1 MGVPRNFSNKS
12 LRTVAFV
19 VARLTSSRLSEKQ
32 FRVIGKKTL
41 IKWIIDNLKL
51 SKEIDEIV
59 ITTVASPEN
68 IPLQEFAKENNLPCF
83 WYEGDVDNVTN
94 RLSEAAQEFK
104 ADICVLISGDCPL
117 VYAPAID
124 SLIQELKENPQYDYV
139 SVESNDL
146 NQTSALEGVFVASQE
161 SWQYADKISDS
172 PELKEHFFPIIFV
185 RPDLFKGKNCFLP
198 KELYFNKHRF
208 SIDTWADLEFMNRV
222 HDELLTEDNSY
233 FDLPNVLALLRK
245 KPQLLEINAHVH
257 QRTVAE
263 DLKNVLLVVDA
274 GGSFGYGHFTRSLE
288 LALQITERLSWPV
301 TFLVDDEKA
310 VKLLINHGLR
320 FIWGALGRQASPS
333 INHKP
338 SLSVQDIISQYPLIM
353 FDIYWNRSLDAG
365 WRDQFPSST
374 SIAILNRKDSWAL
387 EADKIIVPEVFS
399 PEMQTDKIVGG
410 LQYIIIRR
418 EIRNVKHLAGKKNTD
433 ILSYLHRVDHQ
444 KLIASYAK
452 SNNLTLITIDKF
464 RDDFPALLAGS
475 RFFVSG
481 FGYSF
486 YESLFLGTIPLT
498 LPLTKLHKETA
509 EFFYEQVG
517 MQPLLIDPTK
527 QVNECWPETDFSD
540 ASCVIDDG
548 TKHIIEILASMVKK

>member
-1 MGVPRNFSNKS
+1 MGVSQRLSNKS
-12 LRTVAFV
+12 FRTVAFV
-19 VARLTSSRLSEKQ
+19 IARLTSSRLSEKQ
-32 FRVIGKKTL
+32 FRKIGNKPL
-41 IKWIIDNLKL
+41 IKWITDNLRQ
-51 SKEIDEIV
+51 SKELDEIV
-59 ITTVASPEN
+59 ITTVASREN
-68 IPLQEFAKENNLPCF
+68 IPLQQFAEKNDLSCF

-94 RLSEAAQEFK
+94 RLSEAAKKFN

-124 SLIQELKENPQYDYV
+124 FLVRKLKENPKYDYV
-139 SVESNDL
+139 SVKSNYV
-146 NQTSALEGVFVASQE
+146 NQMSALEGVFVASKE

-172 PELKEHFFPIIFV
+172 PELKEHFFPIIFM
-185 RPDLFKGKNCFLP
+185 RPDLFRGKSCFLP
-198 KELYFNKHRF
+198 KELYFHKHRF

-222 HDELLTEDNSY
+222 HDELLIENNSC
-233 FDLPNVLALLRK
+233 FNLPNVLALLRK
-245 KPQLLEINAHVH
+245 KPQLLKINDHVH
-257 QRTVAE
+257 QRTVVE
-263 DLKNVLLVVDA
+263 DLKNVLIVVDA

-310 VKLLINHGLR
+310 VKLLIKHGLR
-320 FIWGALGRQASPS
+320 FIWGAIGRQASPS
-333 INHKP
+333 TNHKP
-338 SLSVQDIISQYPLIM
+338 SLSVQDIISQYPLII

-387 EADKIIVPEVFS
+387 EADKIIVPEVFL

-418 EIRNVKHLAGKKNTD
+418 EIRNVKHLADKKNID
-433 ILSYLHRVDHQ
+433 ILSYLHRLDHQ
-444 KLIASYAK
+444 KLISSYAK
-452 SNNLTLITIDKF
+452 SNKLSLITIDKF
-464 RDDFPALLAGS
+464 RDDFPTLLAGS

-517 MQPLLIDPTK
+517 MQPLLIDPKK
-527 QVNECWPETDFSD
+527 QVNECWPETDFSE
-540 ASCVIDDG
+540 ASCIIDDG